1 MLAERTVVTALVLVQ
16 RRNMGGSGASALD
29 GEQIRVVT
37 GVGSAGPDFG
47 PDRLD
52 PLLELAAGCSWPQQR
67 PPRMVRGNQTSLLP
81 HPGWGRLTPRRGR
94 FQGVASYKRD
104 ALLRL
109 QTVRRHIA
117 GVIGMGEDQGDC
129 ADVM

>member
-94 FQGVASYKRD
+94 LPVIASYKRH

-109 QTVRRHIA
+109 KTVRCHIN
-117 GVIGMGEDQGDC
+117 GVIGLVDAEGY
-129 ADVM
+129 